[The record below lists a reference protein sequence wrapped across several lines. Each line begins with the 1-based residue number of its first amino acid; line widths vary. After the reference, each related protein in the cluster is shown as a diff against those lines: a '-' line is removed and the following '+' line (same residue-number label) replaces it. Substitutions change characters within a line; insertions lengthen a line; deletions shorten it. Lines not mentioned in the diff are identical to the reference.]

1 MLRGQQN
8 LQRAQS
14 DLYEFATRELTLEKS
29 DFNGAG
35 ITLEFGKTLTSRI
48 DLRTGVEMGNT
59 DRVLDGDLMQF
70 MEAWLVQRNSPDS
83 E

>member
-35 ITLEFGKTLTSRI
+35 S
-48 DLRTGVEMGNT
+48 
-59 DRVLDGDLMQF
+59 
-70 MEAWLVQRNSPDS
+70 A
-83 E
+83 